1 MAEVAQV
8 AEHADRPFRPPAR
21 AGLNQIAHRL
31 IERDLRV
38 AEVIFASE
46 PGDVGPVAGPERV
59 KSKNLLELG
68 EVQVDQEETVA
79 ELVLHRQKPAVP
91 DEAFVDAAIHQQRE
105 DVFGCFVFGFM
116 SGRKSLQAAWRNYP
130 LVEY

>member
-1 MAEVAQV
+1 
-8 AEHADRPFRPPAR
+8 
-21 AGLNQIAHRL
+21 
-31 IERDLRV
+31 
-38 AEVIFASE
+38 VIFASE

-59 KSKNLLELG
+59 KSKNPLELG

-79 ELVLHRQKPAVP
+79 ELVLHRQKPAVS

-116 SGRKSLQAAWRNYP
+116 SGRKSLQAA
-130 LVEY
+130 